1 MKKII
6 SIFLLTLLSFPSFI
20 GLHHLVNED
29 HTLCNEQKVHLH
41 EQELDCFTCEY
52 IRISFDYN
60 FNDFEYLDNSFS
72 FFHENII
79 IKSETP
85 TSFFINYFYLRGPP
99 SNYLLS

>member
-20 GLHHLVNED
+20 GLHHFVNED

-72 FFHENII
+72 FFYENII
-79 IKSETP
+79 IKSEKP
-85 TSFFINYFYLRGPP
+85 SLFFINYFYLRGPP

>member
-20 GLHHLVNED
+20 GLHHFVNED

-41 EQELDCFTCEY
+41 AQELDCFTCEY

-99 SNYLLS
+99 SDYLLS

>member
-1 MKKII
+1 MKK
-6 SIFLLTLLSFPSFI
+6 FLSFFLTGVLIFPTFF
-20 GLHHLVNED
+20 GLYHYTHED
-29 HTLCNEQKVHLH
+29 HQICHEKSLH
-41 EQELDCFTCEY
+41 FHELEIECSTCDF

-72 FFHENII
+72 FFQENII

>member
-1 MKKII
+1 MKKIL
-6 SIFLLTLLSFPSFI
+6 SIFLLILLSFPSFI

-60 FNDFEYLDNSFS
+60 FNFGRRC
-72 FFHENII
+72 
-79 IKSETP
+79 
-85 TSFFINYFYLRGPP
+85 TSYPNKINNNLTNLGVY
-99 SNYLLS
+99 

>member
-1 MKKII
+1 MKKIL
-6 SIFLLTLLSFPSFI
+6 SIFLLILLSFPSFI

-60 FNDFEYLDNSFS
+60 FNDFEYFDDSFS
-72 FFHENII
+72 FFHEKII
-79 IKSETP
+79 IKSEKP
-85 TSFFINYFYLRGPP
+85 SLFFINYFYLRGPP